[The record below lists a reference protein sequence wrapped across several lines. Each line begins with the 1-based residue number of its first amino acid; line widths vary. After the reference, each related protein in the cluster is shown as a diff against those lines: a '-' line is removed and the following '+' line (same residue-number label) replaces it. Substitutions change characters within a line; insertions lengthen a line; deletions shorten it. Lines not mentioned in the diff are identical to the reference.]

1 MDEMILDTATGQ
13 LGLFDD
19 TAERAAAERAAAERA
34 AATRWAL
41 SQREKDIVAALGV
54 EKGTT

>member
-19 TAERAAAERAAAERA
+19 TAERAAAERA